1 MTSRPYTLLS
11 CSMSIDGFLTGG
23 DRHPLPLS
31 NGADLD
37 RVDEVRAGC
46 DAILVGAETI
56 RNDDPRLLV
65 RALARQERRIASGA
79 AASPA
84 KVTVTGRGALDRSAR
99 FFTTGAAEKLVYCP
113 SSAVA
118 SLGRRL
124 EPLATVVDGGQRI
137 TMRAVVEDLHRRGIR
152 RLMVEG
158 GGSVLTQ
165 FLTAGLADEL
175 QLTIAPVFV
184 GDSRARRV
192 VGDGRF
198 PWTTGNRAD
207 LVDARPVGDVALLRY
222 ALSDRF
228 SDERID
234 PLALASGFAP
244 APGDLA

>member
-11 CSMSIDGFLTGG
+11 CSISMDGYLAGG
-23 DRHPLPLS
+23 DHTPLPLS
-31 NGADLD
+31 NSADLD
-37 RVDEVRAGC
+37 RVDDVRAGC

-65 RALARQERRIASGA
+65 RSAERQERRVAAGA
-79 AASPA
+79 PPSPA
-84 KVTVTGRGALDRSAR
+84 KVTVTARGLLDQHAR
-99 FFTTGAAEKLVYCP
+99 FFTTGSAERLVYCP

-118 SLGRRL
+118 AVGRRL
-124 EPLATVVDGGQRI
+124 GPLATVVDAGPRV
-137 TMRAVVEDLHRRGIR
+137 TMRELVEDLHRRGVR

-158 GGSVLTQ
+158 GGSILTQ

-184 GDSRARRV
+184 GDSRARRF

-198 PWTTGNRAD
+198 PWTTGNRAE
-207 LVDARPVGDVALLRY
+207 LVDAAPVGDVALLRY

-228 SDERID
+228 TDGSLS
-234 PLALASGFAP
+234 PVGTASGAAP
-244 APGDLA
+244 PVPS

>member
-1 MTSRPYTLLS
+1 M
-11 CSMSIDGFLTGG
+11 SMDGFLAAG
-23 DRHPLPLS
+23 DRHPLMLS
-31 NGADLD
+31 NSADLD

-56 RNDDPRLLV
+56 RADDPRLLV
-65 RALARQERRIASGA
+65 RSAARQERRVA
-79 AASPA
+79 AGASPSPV
-84 KVTVTGRGALDRSAR
+84 KVTVTARGALDRNAR
-99 FFTTGAAEKLVYCP
+99 FLTTGSAEKLVYCP

-118 SLGRRL
+118 AIGRRL
-124 EPLATVVDGGQRI
+124 GTFATVVDAGQRV
-137 TMRAVVEDLHRRGIR
+137 TMRGVVEDLHRRGIR

-175 QLTIAPVFV
+175 QLAVAPVFI
-184 GDSRARRV
+184 GDSRAPRF

-207 LVDARPVGDVALLRY
+207 LVAARSVGDVALLRY

-228 SDERID
+228 DGTRGE
-234 PLALASGFAP
+234 PLAMTSGSAP
-244 APGDLA
+244 APPAPG